1 MNARYA
7 TAAATLIVGGALAC
21 AVVAIEE
28 VRDHAKNRM
37 AEPVRPPP
45 TTARPSTLAAPS
57 HPTSPPAPPRYDEP
71 PALELPPPERGVPVV
86 VPILMY
92 HRIDAHSPG
101 LPEITQRL
109 TVLPGA
115 FARQMTWL
123 HDHGYHTITQR
134 ELFDALTHRESL
146 DARPVLVTFDD
157 GYRDVFGQASEV
169 ILRLGLHA
177 TAYVITGRI
186 SGPDGSFLTWPLLR
200 SLERRG
206 IEIGSHTVTH
216 ADLTQLT
223 DAALADELRT
233 SREALERGLG
243 HPVQWLAYPYG
254 RSDARVVDAAREA
267 GYVLAVTTAGSRTQL
282 PECALELR
290 RLRILDT
297 TTLADFEW
305 LLTAPPEPRTR
316 C

>member
-1 MNARYA
+1 M
-7 TAAATLIVGGALAC
+7 
-21 AVVAIEE
+21 
-28 VRDHAKNRM
+28 
-37 AEPVRPPP
+37 
-45 TTARPSTLAAPS
+45 
-57 HPTSPPAPPRYDEP
+57 
-71 PALELPPPERGVPVV
+71 

-92 HRIDAHSPG
+92 HRIDVHNPG

-109 TVLPGA
+109 TVLPDT

-134 ELFDALTHRESL
+134 ELFDAVTHHEPL
-146 DARPVLVTFDD
+146 GAKPVLVTFDD

-186 SGPDGSFLTWPLLR
+186 SGRDESFLTWPLLR

-216 ADLTQLT
+216 ADLTHLT
-223 DAALADELRT
+223 DAALSDELRT

-254 RSDARVVDAAREA
+254 RVDGRVVTAAREA
-267 GYVLAVTTAGSRTQL
+267 GYVLAVTTAGGHAQL
-282 PECALELR
+282 AECALQLR

-305 LLTAPPEPRTR
+305 LLTAHPPEPRTR